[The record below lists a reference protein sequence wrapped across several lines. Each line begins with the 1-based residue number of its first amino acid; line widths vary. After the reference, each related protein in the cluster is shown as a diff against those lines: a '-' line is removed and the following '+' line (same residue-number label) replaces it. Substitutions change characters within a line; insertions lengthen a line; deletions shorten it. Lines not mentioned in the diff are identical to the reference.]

1 MENPGTF
8 QYIVHSG
15 SRQINCRLVK
25 MHKQDYENIKLW
37 FDEFVS
43 SYFGDDQKVNEN
55 LFLKKEHTAKV
66 CEEMRALAEHENFDE
81 HKTCMAT
88 AVALLHDAGR
98 FEQFKKYGTYNDL
111 RSVNHGCLGRQ
122 LVHQSGVLEALSDRE
137 QYIIETVIEHHG
149 AKEIPEA
156 LDDEVKFYLELVRD
170 ADKVDIYR
178 VVCKYMEMYRNA
190 PENFRIEKEFPD
202 DPYCSQPVI
211 ETVMQGRTVDYRIL
225 ETMYD
230 MILLQL
236 GWVFDMNYDYSLKL
250 IWDRGYIETLT
261 SFLPRSDQ
269 NAQKAAEYIRN
280 YVKRRFPE
288 TR

>member
-1 MENPGTF
+1 
-8 QYIVHSG
+8 
-15 SRQINCRLVK
+15 
-25 MHKQDYENIKLW
+25 MHKQNYENIEKW
-37 FDEFVS
+37 FNGFVE
-43 SYFGDDQKVNEN
+43 SYFGKDQKVNEN

-66 CEEMRALAEHENFDE
+66 CDEMRALVENENFDE
-81 HKTCMAT
+81 HQTCMAMT
-88 AVALLHDAGR
+88 VALLHDAGR
-98 FEQFKKYGTYNDL
+98 FQQFQKYGTYNDL

-122 LVHQSGVLEALSDRE
+122 LVHKSGVLKVLTDRE

-156 LDDEVKFYLELVRD
+156 LDDEAKFYLRLVRD
-170 ADKVDIYR
+170 ADKIDIYR
-178 VVCKYMEMYRNA
+178 VVCKYMDMYKA
-190 PENFRIEKEFPD
+190 SPENFRIEKEFPD
-202 DPYCSQPVI
+202 DPYCSRPVI

-250 IWDRGYIETLT
+250 IWERGYIETLT
-261 SFLPRSDQ
+261 GFLPPSDH

-280 YVKRRFPE
+280 YVKSRFPE